1 MKVSQKEIYDY
12 LINRGLSRNHAL
24 GMLANIKAE
33 SNFDASAEGDNG
45 ASYGL
50 FQHNLS
56 RRDSLVKYIN
66 DNYENKDWKTNWK
79 GQIDYALTEEDTK
92 KYISK
97 SFNNPQEAS
106 KWFTIN
112 WERPAN
118 AKQKAEERLN
128 YFGDEFVEDKKI
140 EFKDLEGKEITID
153 KEKYLINP
161 TGQIDGKDV
170 IIKKSD
176 FENQELKNVFNPI
189 EREGYTKDNFVKDI
203 NDGKFIYDK
212 SSEYNTSTIGVFDP
226 EEFKKEQEI
235 LSKEHEQYGY
245 EKVVWDQLSSE
256 QKENIRNQFNVFK
269 TPDPLPVKTE
279 KEIEQEAIE
288 EQKQETQELIEST
301 ATQAVDKDKDG
312 IPDYIDIDG
321 GTGTDKSLVEEK
333 KPELTNLQ
341 KAGQVGKTLLEGAE
355 SVLDYIGG
363 PGAIVSY
370 IMGKEGLKEAMKE
383 VKPQASA
390 ELSPMFMQHLRQS
403 RELAKKGFHP
413 DQARK
418 IRKGIDAAYQKG
430 LDDAVRGTGGDRAK
444 YLAQSGILDAKRS
457 SALLDFAAK
466 DAELQKSN
474 ADKYEKIMMFKENF
488 DITQTEKERTEDM
501 ERQLAKKKA
510 ATEFTSAAFSNVISG
525 LGRSNSNSAIIEQ
538 MMNRYTGGTGGKGF
552 FNQLDNK

>member
-12 LINRGLSRNHAL
+12 LISKGLSRNHAL

-33 SNFDASAEGDNG
+33 SNFDASAKGDNG

-66 DNYENKDWKTNWK
+66 DNYENKDWETNWK

-189 EREGYTKDNFVKDI
+189 EREGYTKDNFVEDI

-245 EKVVWDQLSSE
+245 EKSAWDQLSSE
-256 QKENIRNQFNVFK
+256 QKENIRNQSNVFK

-341 KAGQVGKTLLEGAE
+341 KAGQVGKTLLQGAS

-370 IMGKEGLKEAMKE
+370 IMGKKGLKEAMKE
-383 VKPQASA
+383 VQPQGSA
-390 ELSPMFMQHLRQS
+390 ELSPMFMQHLRQT

-457 SALLDFAAK
+457 SALLNFAAK
-466 DAELQKSN
+466 DAELQKAN